1 MGIWNGFDNSVL
13 ICETVPLSEMY
24 QADFSSPPST
34 APHEWA
40 EAGEPDPS
48 DEEIWKALFDHVP
61 AMLSLAKS
69 YDIKILMLQP
79 LNQFEGWAAGS
90 KRADWC
96 RRKAEKWMPLC
107 SALGVEQIQASLFS
121 LSKRRCQHWNRSA
134 RTTYCLPILK
144 MRRSQKT
151 CDGSLSSHPS

>member
-13 ICETVPLSEMY
+13 ICETVPLSQLY
-24 QADFSSPPST
+24 QADYSSPAST

-40 EAGEPDPS
+40 ETGEPDPS

-107 SALGVEQIQASLFS
+107 SALSE
-121 LSKRRCQHWNRSA
+121 WNRS
-134 RTTYCLPILK
+134 RQVCFLC
-144 MRRSQKT
+144 QKKNANT
-151 CDGSLSSHPS
+151 GIGGVERLIAHRL